1 MTEKNEIIIYTT
13 PEGKETFEVNL
24 KKDTVWLSQ
33 RQMAGLFEKD
43 IRTVNEHIGNIYKEK
58 ELVKGSTIRK
68 FRIVQKEGNRQVGR
82 IRSCYNLDVIISVG
96 YRVKSQRGT
105 QFRIWA
111 TNVLK
116 EHLITGYT
124 LNERRIREGREKKI
138 RELQQTLQI
147 MERAMQNKAL
157 DSTEATGL
165 LKVILDYQKA
175 LHLLDEYDFQKL
187 EIKKV
192 TTQEKFRISYQ
203 RARQELDRLKAHYPT
218 TLFGLEKD
226 QSFSGSIG
234 AIYQTFNGKDLY
246 PSIEEKAAHLLY
258 FVVKNHS
265 FIDGNK
271 RIAASLFLWFLN
283 ENGILYNEDGSK
295 RLADNALVALTL
307 LIAESKAEEKDTMAK
322 VVVNLINQNN

>member
-1 MTEKNEIIIYTT
+1 MPENNEIIIYTT
-13 PEGKETFEVNL
+13 PDGKETFEVNL

-33 RQMAGLFEKD
+33 KQMAELFEKD
-43 IRTVNEHIGNIYKEK
+43 IRTINEHIGNIYKEK
-58 ELVKGSTIRK
+58 ELIKSSTIRK
-68 FRIVQKEGNRQVGR
+68 FRIVQKEGNRLVER
-82 IRSCYNLDVIISVG
+82 IRSGYNLDVIISVG

-111 TNVLK
+111 THILK
-116 EHLITGYT
+116 EHLIKGYT
-124 LNERRIREGREKKI
+124 INEKRLREDQAKLKEFQKTAR
-138 RELQQTLQI
+138 I
-147 MERAMQNKAL
+147 MERLLQNKAL

-175 LHLLDEYDFQKL
+175 LHLLDEYDYQKL
-187 EIKKV
+187 EIKEV
-192 TTQEKFRISYQ
+192 TTGEKFIISYQ
-203 RARQELDRLKAHYPT
+203 RARQELDRLKVHYPSG
-218 TLFGLEKD
+218 LFGLEKD
-226 QSFSGSIG
+226 QSFSGSLG
-234 AIYQTFNGKDLY
+234 AIYQTFDEKDLY

-307 LIAESKAEEKDTMAK
+307 LIAESRAEEKDTMVK
-322 VVVNLINQNN
+322 VIVNLINQNN

>member
-1 MTEKNEIIIYTT
+1 MPENNEIVIYTT
-13 PEGKETFEVNL
+13 PDGKETFEVNL
-24 KKDTVWLSQ
+24 KKDTVWLNLNQISE
-33 RQMAGLFEKD
+33 LFNRDKSVISRHTKNIFD
-43 IRTVNEHIGNIYKEK
+43 IE
-58 ELVKGSTIRK
+58 ELNRK
-68 FRIVQKEGNRQVGR
+68 SVVAKFATTATDGKVYQVDY
-82 IRSCYNLDVIISVG
+82 YNLDLIISVG
-96 YRVKSQRGT
+96 YRVNSKRGT

-111 TNVLK
+111 THVLK
-116 EHLITGYT
+116 EHLIQGYT
-124 LNERRIREGREKKI
+124 INEKRMREDQAKLKEFQKTSR
-138 RELQQTLQI
+138 I
-147 MERAMQNKAL
+147 MERLLQNKSL

-175 LHLLDEYDFQKL
+175 LHLLDEYDLQKL

-192 TTQEKFRISYQ
+192 TAQEKFKISYQ
-203 RARQELDRLKAHYPT
+203 KARYELERLKSHYPSG
-218 TLFGLEKD
+218 LFGLEKD

-234 AIYQTFNGKDLY
+234 AIYQTFDEKDLY

-283 ENGILYNEDGSK
+283 ENDILYKEDGSK

-307 LIAESKAEEKDTMAK
+307 LIAESRAEEKDTIVK
-322 VVVNLINQNN
+322 VIVNLINQNN

>member
-1 MTEKNEIIIYTT
+1 MPEKNEIIIYTT
-13 PEGKETFEVNL
+13 SDGKETFEVNL

-33 RQMAGLFEKD
+33 RQMAELFEKD

-58 ELVKGSTIRK
+58 ELSKDSTIRK
-68 FRIVQKEGNRQVGR
+68 FRIVQKEGKRQIER
-82 IRSCYNLDVIISVG
+82 ERNLYNLDVVISVG

-116 EHLITGYT
+116 QHLVNGYT
-124 LNERRIREGREKKI
+124 INEKRIREDRKKLK
-138 RELQQTLQI
+138 ELQKTLRI
-147 MERAMQNKAL
+147 TERLVQNKTL
-157 DSTEATGL
+157 NSKEANGL

-175 LHLLDEYDFQKL
+175 LHLLDEYDYQKL
-187 EIKKV
+187 EIHKV
-192 TTQEKFRISYQ
+192 TTQEKFKINLQ
-203 RARQELDRLKAHYPT
+203 KVRQELEQLKNHYPT
-218 TLFGLEKD
+218 GLFGVEKD

-234 AIYQTFNGKDLY
+234 AIYQSFEGKDLY

-265 FIDGNK
+265 FVDGNK

-283 ENGILYNEDGSK
+283 ENKILYHTDGSK

-307 LIAESKAEEKDTMAK
+307 LIAESKAEEKDTIIK
-322 VVVNLINQNN
+322 VIVNLINQNN

>member
-1 MTEKNEIIIYTT
+1 MPEKNEIIIYTT
-13 PEGKETFEVNL
+13 PEGQETFEVNL

-33 RQMAGLFEKD
+33 KQMAELFEKD
-43 IRTVNEHIGNIYKEK
+43 VRTVNEHIGNIYKEK
-58 ELVKGSTIRK
+58 ELAKASTIRK
-68 FRIVQKEGNRQVGR
+68 FRIVQKEGSRQVER
-82 IRSCYNLDVIISVG
+82 KRNCYNLDVIISVG

-111 TNVLK
+111 TNVLRQ
-116 EHLITGYT
+116 HLVNGFTI
-124 LNERRIREGREKKI
+124 NEKRIREDRNKLK
-138 RELQQTLQI
+138 ELQKTLKI
-147 MERAMQNKAL
+147 TERLLQNKAL
-157 DSTEATGL
+157 DSKEATGL

-175 LHLLDEYDFQKL
+175 LHLLDEYDYQKL

-192 TTQEKFRISYQ
+192 TTKEKFKINLEKV
-203 RARQELDRLKAHYPT
+203 RQELDQLKTHYPT
-218 TLFGLEKD
+218 GLFGLEKD

-234 AIYQTFNGKDLY
+234 AIYQSFDGKDLY

-283 ENGILYNEDGSK
+283 ENKILYNTDGSK

-307 LIAESKAEEKDTMAK
+307 LIAESKAEEKETIIK
-322 VVVNLINQNN
+322 VIVNLINQNN

>member
-1 MTEKNEIIIYTT
+1 M
-13 PEGKETFEVNL
+13 
-24 KKDTVWLSQ
+24 
-33 RQMAGLFEKD
+33 
-43 IRTVNEHIGNIYKEK
+43 
-58 ELVKGSTIRK
+58 
-68 FRIVQKEGNRQVGR
+68 
-82 IRSCYNLDVIISVG
+82 YNLDLIISVG
-96 YRVKSQRGT
+96 YRVNSKRGT

-116 EHLITGYT
+116 EHLIKGYT
-124 LNERRIREGREKKI
+124 LNERRIQEGREEKI

-147 MERAMQNKAL
+147 MERAMQRKVL

-175 LHLLDEYDFQKL
+175 LHLLDEYDLQKL

-192 TTQEKFRISYQ
+192 TTQEKFRISY
-203 RARQELDRLKAHYPT
+203 RKARYELEQLKNHYPSG
-218 TLFGLEKD
+218 LFGLEKD

-234 AIYQTFNGKDLY
+234 AIYQTFDEKDLY

-283 ENGILYNEDGSK
+283 ENGILYKEDGSK

-307 LIAESKAEEKDTMAK
+307 LIAESRAEEKDTIVK
-322 VVVNLINQNN
+322 VIVNLINQNN

>member
-1 MTEKNEIIIYTT
+1 MPEKNEIIIYTT
-13 PEGKETFEVNL
+13 SDGKETFEVNL

-33 RQMAGLFEKD
+33 RQMAELFEKD

-58 ELVKGSTIRK
+58 ELSKDSTIRK
-68 FRIVQKEGNRQVGR
+68 FRIVQKEGNRQIER
-82 IRSCYNLDVIISVG
+82 ERNLYNLDVVISVG

-116 EHLITGYT
+116 QHLVNGYT
-124 LNERRIREGREKKI
+124 INEKRIREDRKKLK
-138 RELQQTLQI
+138 ELQKTLRI
-147 MERAMQNKAL
+147 TERLVQNKTL
-157 DSTEATGL
+157 NSKEANGL

-175 LHLLDEYDFQKL
+175 LHLLDEYDYQKL
-187 EIKKV
+187 EIHKV
-192 TTQEKFRISYQ
+192 TTQEKFKINLQ
-203 RARQELDRLKAHYPT
+203 KVRQELEQLKNHYPT
-218 TLFGLEKD
+218 GLFGVEKD

-234 AIYQTFNGKDLY
+234 AIYQSFEGKDLY

-265 FIDGNK
+265 FVDGNK

-283 ENGILYNEDGSK
+283 ENKILYHTDGSK

-307 LIAESKAEEKDTMAK
+307 LIAESKAEEKDTIIK
-322 VVVNLINQNN
+322 VIVNLINQNN